1 MNNNNMNK
9 DDILIPRVKNEL
21 FNWKMFKV
29 DTKALVERSFDRN
42 QLENHKL
49 NGTKFHSNLFG
60 PIGLSFKDGFS
71 FAIETSIKRF
81 DTKKEMSIWL
91 KSNRPLVYLVEFLPK
106 LEERGIYFMSDV
118 HLSCTERLNN
128 LKPENTRYVVRY
140 FEGIGKLPVWKY
152 HLQWFFG
159 KYNFRLIR
167 PFLYRMF
174 VLNF

>member
-1 MNNNNMNK
+1 MNK
-9 DDILIPRVKNEL
+9 DDLLIPRVKNEL
-21 FNWKMFKV
+21 FNWEMFKV
-29 DTKALVERSFDRN
+29 DTKALVEGAFDRN

-91 KSNRPLVYLVEFLPK
+91 KSNRPLVYLV
-106 LEERGIYFMSDV
+106 
-118 HLSCTERLNN
+118 HLSTAERLNN

-140 FEGIGKLPVWKY
+140 FEGIGKLPAWKY

-159 KYNFRLIR
+159 KYNFKLIR